1 MTRCGSGGGRAHP
14 RVRGD
19 VVAPAPPAAPRWG
32 LTPACAGTSAAA
44 ATVWLG
50 VRAHPRVRG
59 DVPPGRRHGR
69 RGDRAHPRVRGDVRR
84 HFDGFAALEG
94 SPPRA
99 RGRPRHGAPH
109 RCVSGLT
116 PACAGTS
123 ARTAASF
130 DSRRA
135 HPRVRGDVP
144 RTPPRSRPS
153 HGLTPACA
161 GTSVE
166 LERIDTM
173 YRGSPP
179 RARGRHVLR
188 MPRRFTE
195 GLTPACAGTSPLL
208 LDHHFPPRAHPR
220 VRGDVGSRG
229 SRACLWRGSPPRARG
244 RLQAERDPEHL
255 RGLTPA
261 CAGTSGMM
269 RQPRGTR
276 WAHPRVRGD
285 VVATRSAHREASGLT
300 PACAGTSFQHPKPST
315 SMRAHPRVR
324 GDVQRAYG
332 VPASVTGSP
341 PRARG
346 RPGARGRTRADG
358 GLTPAC
364 AGTSHPAA
372 LSATGEGAHPRV
384 RGDVADFEQRERVE
398 SGSPPRARGRPGPS
412 GGRR

>member
-1 MTRCGSGGGRAHP
+1 M
-14 RVRGD
+14 
-19 VVAPAPPAAPRWG
+19 
-32 LTPACAGTSAAA
+32 
-44 ATVWLG
+44 
-50 VRAHPRVRG
+50 
-59 DVPPGRRHGR
+59 
-69 RGDRAHPRVRGDVRR
+69 
-84 HFDGFAALEG
+84 
-94 SPPRA
+94 
-99 RGRPRHGAPH
+99 
-109 RCVSGLT
+109 
-116 PACAGTS
+116 
-123 ARTAASF
+123 
-130 DSRRA
+130 
-135 HPRVRGDVP
+135 RGDVP

-300 PACAGTSFQHPKPST
+300 PACAGTSPAADFEA
-315 SMRAHPRVR
+315 SMYR
-324 GDVQRAYG
+324 
-332 VPASVTGSP
+332 GSP

-346 RPGARGRTRADG
+346 RPPPLSPGIQWN

-364 AGTSHPAA
+364 AGTSHCGHP
-372 LSATGEGAHPRV
+372 SVGDIGAHPRV
-384 RGDVADFEQRERVE
+384 RGDVTDAGWTADERT
-398 SGSPPRARGRPGPS
+398 GSPPRARGRHVS
-412 GGRR
+412 RRLGAGARGLTPACAGTS

>member
-195 GLTPACAGTSPLL
+195 GLTPACAGTSPLVP
-208 LDHHFPPRAHPR
+208 HHHYPPRAHPR

-300 PACAGTSFQHPKPST
+300 PACAGTSPAADFEA
-315 SMRAHPRVR
+315 SMYR
-324 GDVQRAYG
+324 
-332 VPASVTGSP
+332 GSP

-346 RPGARGRTRADG
+346 RPPPLSPGIQWN

-364 AGTSHPAA
+364 AGTSHCGHP
-372 LSATGEGAHPRV
+372 SVGDIGAHPRV
-384 RGDVADFEQRERVE
+384 RGDVTDAGWTADERT
-398 SGSPPRARGRPGPS
+398 GSPPRARGRHVS
-412 GGRR
+412 RRLGAGARGLTPACAGTS